1 MYMHVLRDSHEG
13 EAGFLELYVGQAH
26 ENCYVMCHD
35 VQVLR
40 LPCCDVSIT
49 RVHLLSIP
57 GLSYFCLDYVEN
69 CQDLEDIKG
78 NCTFQNKISS
88 GLYQEMDFVQK
99 NRWIHKFYNMV

>member
-13 EAGFLELYVGQAH
+13 EGGSLELYVGQAH
-26 ENCYVMCHD
+26 ENCCVMCHD
-35 VQVLR
+35 VQ
-40 LPCCDVSIT
+40 
-49 RVHLLSIP
+49 VHLLSIP